1 MMKES
6 TKLTGLQDK
15 FTALTQAQKVLLFV
29 ATILVLGAAF
39 YFLTYKDLRQQA
51 DKLAK
56 SVAEQEK
63 RLVTVKQA
71 VARVE
76 ALQVE
81 IARADADFQQLL
93 RLLPDQKELPGL
105 LESVS
110 ELGAQVGLENILFQ
124 PQAEQPREFY
134 AAIPVR
140 LDLIGTYHELGVFFD
155 KVSKLDRILKVE
167 NLSLTRQKTSPRL
180 QVGCTVVTYRFIDK
194 PPQPEQAGK
203 KK

>member
-81 IARADADFQQLL
+81 IAQADADFQQLL

-194 PPQPEQAGK
+194 LPQPEQAGK